1 MSSSKE
7 GVMAAIMAVVDQLA
21 EEEAQAAAIP
31 APRHQMSLWK
41 YSGLQE
47 MMSMRVLW
55 QMKLGRSAAALTYLT
70 RRRS

>member
-7 GVMAAIMAVVDQLA
+7 GVMAAIMAVVDHLA

-31 APRHQMSLWK
+31 APRHEMSFWK

-47 MMSMRVLW
+47 MMSMRILW
-55 QMKLGRSAAALTYLT
+55 QLKLGKSAATLTHLT

>member
-31 APRHQMSLWK
+31 TPRHEMSFWK

-47 MMSMRVLW
+47 MMSMRILW
-55 QMKLGRSAAALTYLT
+55 QLKLGKSAATLTHLT